1 MAGQSKLYSIP
12 ANTLRPGPRLVI
24 TRQPEGLTTATM
36 DFTCRK
42 FDIGKS
48 AIQNKLKQGTP
59 LLTLYPEAGT
69 EFDYLYLLDW
79 ESRDEPG
86 GITTVTCNF
95 SGVNVSTGQ
104 FTFDDSIIY
113 IRNNSMRDEPIW
125 ILPKLVEELSNTEIE
140 ALQLVVKGMAYK
152 DNSGAIRRIANDE
165 ILVNDASAGP
175 ISEWWTEIITKG
187 NETYLRPTSE
197 WTKSATGRGRLQA
210 SAFTSFGYI
219 DEPPGQPSAP
229 SGDVWLY
236 TGATENISVKGDA
249 ANSYSRTWTSGNWSN
264 KIYTEGE

>member
-1 MAGQSKLYSIP
+1 MAGSSKLYNIP
-12 ANTLRPGPRLVI
+12 ANELRPGPRLVI
-24 TRQPEGLTTATM
+24 TRQPEGLTTGTM

-48 AIQNKLKQGTP
+48 AIQTKLRQGTP

-79 ESRDEPG
+79 VSRDEPG

-95 SGVNVSTGQ
+95 SGVDATTGD
-104 FTFDDSIIY
+104 FSFDSSIIY
-113 IRNNSMRDEPIW
+113 TRNNSMRDEPIW
-125 ILPKLVEELSNTEIE
+125 MLPKLIEELSVTEIE
-140 ALQLVVKGMAYK
+140 ALQLVVKGTAYK
-152 DNSGAIRRIANDE
+152 DTDGAIRLIANDE

-175 ISEWWTEIITKG
+175 ISEWWTEIITRG
-187 NETYLRPTSE
+187 NETFLRPTSE
-197 WTKSATGRGRLQA
+197 WTKSATGRGKLRA
-210 SAFTSFGYI
+210 SDLSDFGYI
-219 DEPPGQPSAP
+219 DTPPGQPTAP

-236 TGATENISVKGDA
+236 TGATESISVKGDG

-264 KIYTEGE
+264 KIYTKST